1 MEGNEIVQ
9 PEDLPNILDLLQKKF
24 DFVQIQDMS
33 EDDFNT
39 LKARVAMI
47 PEVKKYI
54 VQTLKVLSTVKL
66 PIYVKYD

>member
-1 MEGNEIVQ
+1 
-9 PEDLPNILDLLQKKF
+9 
-24 DFVQIQDMS
+24 MS

-54 VQTLKVLSTVKL
+54 VQTLKILSTVKL